1 MAQQLNIVICD
12 DDDDRAED
20 WAVRVRDQVPHAN
33 VQSLGAVSFAGAV
46 RDLKQRMSAAK
57 AGEPSPDDDSA
68 VVIDRADVL
77 VLDSDLTPD
86 RDAHIGDDPDDLVG
100 THLASELGAEVAY
113 LARAYSSAGAIVVVN
128 EGAKQSTFDLTLV
141 KRSDGIADVYVTD
154 DELDNPGLWDPSK
167 ASGYRPWSW
176 PALASL
182 PANIEAAIARC
193 KLTDLV
199 TEAVGL
205 GDFSAELLIGQIE
218 RLGQEDAAA
227 VVAMT
232 FEDVAQSA
240 GFGLGLRPK
249 EQPPDS
255 HRLRVAVCGLRRW
268 LDRVVVP
275 EQNILI
281 DLPHLLQRNPWLVV
295 PDRTDISAWDTLV
308 AGWAP
313 ADPPV
318 APTAFNHLASHLL
331 GRAVWNA
338 RDVPARPAGQR
349 IEPTDPVFCEDTST
363 FRPLEASSGFL
374 SDLQGSHA
382 RRFISRV
389 PDVTYSPAARLMR

>member
-1 MAQQLNIVICD
+1 MAERLSVLICD
-12 DDDDRAED
+12 DDDVRAED
-20 WAVRVRDQVPHAN
+20 WASRVRDQVPHAI
-33 VQSLGAVSFAGAV
+33 VDSLGAVDFARAV

-57 AGEPSPDDDSA
+57 AGEPIPDDDSA
-68 VVIDRADVL
+68 VVVDRADVL

-86 RDAHIGDDPDDLVG
+86 RDAHIGEDPDDLVG

-128 EGAKQSTFDLTLV
+128 EGAKQSTFDLTLT
-141 KRSDGIADVYVTD
+141 KRSDAVADVYVTD
-154 DELDNPGLWDPSK
+154 DELDNPGLWDPSR
-167 ASGYRPWSW
+167 ARGLRPWSW
-176 PALASL
+176 PSLASL
-182 PANIEAAIARC
+182 PANIEAAIARW
-193 KLTDLV
+193 KLTDFV

-205 GDFSAELLIGQIE
+205 DDFSAELLIGQIE
-218 RLGQEDAAA
+218 RLGQEDADS

-249 EQPPDS
+249 ERSPDS

-281 DLPHLLQRNPWLVV
+281 DLPHLLQRNPWLV
-295 PDRTDISAWDTLV
+295 PDRAEISAWNALV
-308 AGWAP
+308 ASSAP
-313 ADPPV
+313 AEPLV
-318 APTAFNHLASHLL
+318 APSAFNHPASQLL

-382 RRFISRV
+382 RRFISRLQG
-389 PDVTYSPAARLMR
+389 VTYSPAARLMR